1 MVIKNNVADVYRER
15 SERFRREL
23 DRQGQRLDRITHGRL
38 ATFLAVLALLPA
50 SEVSGSLRGFMI
62 LAAIAFFLG
71 FIALVVVHRR
81 TAQRVRHHGE
91 LQKINVEA
99 VARLRRDWGG
109 LPEQRAESP
118 SEDHPYAEDLNLFG
132 PASLYQ
138 LVCAAVTP
146 LGQGTLFGWLLQPA
160 DPDVIA
166 QRQEAVADLAEQID
180 LRDELA
186 ARGRLMGQ
194 VNPHVVDRFLT
205 WSVGDRWI
213 LNRPWMIAAGWFLP
227 IATAVLLVLHVTGVL
242 AYPFWAISF
251 ICGLLLMWRT
261 GEKIEQIFEA
271 ASSGETALRRF
282 SGVFEAVSAG
292 SFKAP
297 HLVRIQRVFA
307 ADDVPAHKQMR
318 RLDRILACS
327 DVRLSGM
334 LHFVVQSTT
343 FWDFHVLATLERWR
357 EANRQYVGSWFS
369 AYGELEAFS
378 SLAGLAHAH
387 PHWVYPELTGDGTAE
402 LSAAGLGHPLLRPE
416 RCVTN
421 DVHIGPPGKF
431 LLVTGSNMSGKS
443 TLLRA
448 IGHRRER
455 CSRPGRWAGVRL
467 PPATTTLEGVYQHA
481 RPRLVG
487 AGSFSVHGG
496 SEKTQAHRRRRTPY
510 RVRGCHFHLLA
521 GRDSSGDQCGR
532 TSNRR
537 PQDRQGAVGGGCGGR
552 NQHPRPHACRH
563 RRSRGRRRPRVL
575 SGDHRAGH
583 TRSHSFVRLQVAT
596 GGRYVDERITADGD
610 RGIVN

>member
-23 DRQGQRLDRITHGRL
+23 DRQAQRLDRIAHGRL
-38 ATFLAVLALLPA
+38 ATFLAVVALLPA

-99 VARLRRDWGG
+99 AARLRRDWGG

-227 IATAVLLVLHVTGVL
+227 IATAVLLVLHVIGVL

-448 IGHRRER
+448 IGVNVVLAQAGGPV
-455 CSRPGRWAGVRL
+455 CASRLRL
-467 PPATTTLEGVYQHA
+467 P
-481 RPRLVG
+481 R
-487 AGSFSVHGG
+487 S
-496 SEKTQAHRRRRTPY
+496 
-510 RVRGCHFHLLA
+510 RVFTSMPV
-521 GRDSSGDQCGR
+521 RDSLEQGVSQFMAAL
-532 TSNRR
+532 NRLKLVVDAAR
-537 PQDRQGAVGGGCGGR
+537 RAESEDIAFIYLLDEILQGTNAAERQTAVRRIVRELLEKGAVGAISTHDLTLADTDDLEGAADPVYFRETIERATHG
-552 NQHPRPHACRH
+552 PTLSFDYKLRP
-563 RRSRGRRRPRVL
+563 G
-575 SGDHRAGH
+575 
-583 TRSHSFVRLQVAT
+583 VAT
-596 GGRYVDERITADGD
+596 STNALRLME
-610 RGIVN
+610 IVGL